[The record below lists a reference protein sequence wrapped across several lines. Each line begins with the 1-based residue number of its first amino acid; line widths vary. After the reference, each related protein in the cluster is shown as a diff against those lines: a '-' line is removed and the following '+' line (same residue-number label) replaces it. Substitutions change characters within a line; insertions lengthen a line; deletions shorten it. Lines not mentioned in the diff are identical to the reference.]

1 MKPVLGLFPGK
12 RRPDRTGGGG
22 QRHLVQ
28 IGHLLSGGVISG
40 ALMLVS
46 TAIAARAMTTEK
58 FGIFV
63 LILTFVQ
70 LVERIARF
78 ESWQPLIKFASE
90 IEARDAWEQLPRLY
104 LYGLILDVAAACIAA
119 GAAFAIAALFA
130 PLFGF
135 GDGYLGL
142 VGICC
147 IGTLFNITGMPTAA
161 LRLAGRFRTIAYS
174 QLLAQPLRIV
184 FALYCW
190 YHHLGIQ
197 SFLIAWMAAQIAGA
211 LIFVRYGFA
220 ALRAQSIASPLTAS
234 PRHLVRDFPGFL
246 SFAWSTNLS
255 MTMRT
260 MTQEADTLL
269 VGGLAGPSAAGFYHV
284 AKRTAKTAQQ
294 FGAQAQAVLYP
305 DMARLWARREIRRLR
320 ALKFRVQL
328 ALGGI
333 GFAAILTA
341 IVFGEPIVHV
351 ALGGRY
357 GDIAPL
363 LVVQLVGVALIMNA
377 APSRSVLLS
386 MGEPRLVLIIAGAGT
401 AVFFAS
407 AFLLIPL
414 EGAMGASLSQ
424 ILSAGTIAA
433 WMNIACRRGLR
444 DQCDAKRTYPAES
457 EPRRA
462 APTDATVACRPG
474 GGVPEPR

>member
-1 MKPVLGLFPGK
+1 MKPAPRLFP
-12 RRPDRTGGGG
+12 RMLRSARVGGGD
-22 QRHLVQ
+22 QHHLVQ
-28 IGHLLSGGVISG
+28 IGHLLSGGAISG
-40 ALMLVS
+40 GLMLVS

-90 IEARDAWEQLPRLY
+90 IEARNGWEQLPRLY

-119 GAAFAIAALFA
+119 SAAFSIAALFA
-130 PLFGF
+130 PLLGF
-135 GDGYLGL
+135 GSGYLPL

-161 LRLAGRFRTIAYS
+161 LRLAGRFRTIAYC
-174 QLLAQPLRIV
+174 QLLSQPLRIV

-190 YHHLGIQ
+190 YHHLGIE

-211 LIFVRYGFA
+211 LIFVWYGFA
-220 ALRAQSIASPLTAS
+220 ALRAQSIASPLRAS

-269 VGGLAGPSAAGFYHV
+269 VGGLAGASAAGFYHV

-305 DMARLWARREIRRLR
+305 DMARLWARREVRRLR
-320 ALKFRVQL
+320 ALKFRVQV

-333 GFAAILTA
+333 GLAAILA
-341 IVFGEPIVHV
+341 AAVLGEPIVHI
-351 ALGGRY
+351 ALGSRY
-357 GDIAPL
+357 ADIAPL
-363 LVVQLVGVALIMNA
+363 LVAQLVSVMFIMNA

-386 MGEPRLVLIIAGAGT
+386 MGEPRLVLLIAGAGT
-401 AVFFAS
+401 ALFFAS
-407 AFLLIPL
+407 AFILIPR
-414 EGAMGASLSQ
+414 EGAMGASLAQ
-424 ILSAGTIAA
+424 ILSAGTIAM
-433 WMNIACRRGLR
+433 WMNVACRRGLR
-444 DQCDAKRTYPAES
+444 ERPEPNGAHLAEN
-457 EPRRA
+457 ERDRA
-462 APTDATVACRPG
+462 VPTDATIAQGCG
-474 GGVPEPR
+474 G